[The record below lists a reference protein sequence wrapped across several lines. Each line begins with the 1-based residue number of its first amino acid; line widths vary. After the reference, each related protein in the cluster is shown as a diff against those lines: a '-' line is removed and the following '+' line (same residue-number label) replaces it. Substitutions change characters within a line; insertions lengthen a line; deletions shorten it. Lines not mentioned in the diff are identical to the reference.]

1 MSIFN
6 KSKNAKFKNVASES
20 LINSPYLSDNLDI
33 SKLLSFIKEE
43 ASHSFRYLK
52 GSYDEPKIIED
63 SDDFYG
69 RPIGEICIKMK
80 DGSMDKI
87 EPIHYTDEKDLNKKI
102 IEYLLNISAAK
113 IEIDKNDI
121 IPKILYQAA
130 DACMDRTCRGGANV
144 IVCTSTFLEKHPNMS
159 GMTNDYTILVVE
171 DLLPDNMA
179 ITNYVPDKEDIS
191 ILACLDDISK
201 TIKLMPINNYVTT
214 IVEK

>member
-6 KSKNAKFKNVASES
+6 KSKNVKFKSVASES
-20 LINSPYLSDNLDI
+20 LIDSPYLSDNLDI
-33 SKLLSFIKEE
+33 SKLLSFIKED

-52 GSYDEPKIIED
+52 GSYDEPKIVEN

-69 RPIGEICIKMK
+69 RSIGEICIKMK

-130 DACMDRTCRGGANV
+130 DVCMDRTCRGGANV
-144 IVCTSTFLEKHPNMS
+144 IVCTPTFLEKHPNIS
-159 GMTNDYTILVVE
+159 GMTNDYTILVVV

-179 ITNYVPDKEDIS
+179 ITNYKRRKRLLLFWYS
-191 ILACLDDISK
+191 YLN
-201 TIKLMPINNYVTT
+201 LMIR
-214 IVEK
+214 